1 MELEMAFT
9 KEQPKDGDTIM
20 HCGHVVGRMHW
31 FQYEE
36 PIRFQRLDGTR
47 GEASWF
53 AACERCFIRHGE
65 KVVNFVRGD
74 GTWTGDA
81 PAIERTES

>member
-1 MELEMAFT
+1 MPFT

-20 HCGHVVGRMHW
+20 HCGHVVGCMHW
-31 FQYEE
+31 FQYEK

-47 GEASWF
+47 DEASWF
-53 AACERCFIRHGE
+53 AACDPCFIRHGE
-65 KVVNFVRGD
+65 KVVNYVRGD
-74 GTWTGDA
+74 ATWTGDE